1 MRQYIC
7 MIHAFNFLP
16 MPSSHRL
23 PNKYFGHSLV
33 LKLFVSAA
41 FWLCIGPNA
50 SAQSKTPPAEFP
62 VNPLEIT
69 TPDPL
74 LPSPSPTPEEQK
86 NLAVALEQ
94 LNTQAQAKLIAGD
107 KLGAFETWNRELRL
121 RRVLGYLA
129 ETQALGRV
137 GAIAWTENERYQ
149 VQVITQRLDA
159 ISQQL
164 KSSNDLQL
172 LTALASAFEQVRVPK
187 SALAVYNQILALQ
200 PQGSAAAEE
209 TLQTIAELNLSWFD
223 YPQAIASYN
232 QLLSIAKAKSDRPG
246 ELAYLQQL
254 VYIYDQSKQ
263 RQQAVETKQQ
273 LLTIYQQEK
282 LLTEVPKLYLAIA
295 TDYEVLGQLEQ
306 AFASYQQ
313 AYTSAWALQQFF
325 QAGEA
330 LRKLVALYRSQDQVD
345 EALQTSQILL
355 QADEQAVNV
364 YGMMNTYDQIGQ
376 INVKRGNYSE
386 ALAAFQN
393 GLDLAKQL
401 QYQQDYFTQQVEAAN
416 KQISK

>member
-1 MRQYIC
+1 M
-7 MIHAFNFLP
+7 H
-16 MPSSHRL
+16 SSPRSQQHI
-23 PNKYFGHSLV
+23 GQSLV
-33 LKLFVSAA
+33 LKLLISTT
-41 FWLCIGPNA
+41 FWLCIATNA
-50 SAQSKTPPAEFP
+50 IAAPAKTLPAEFP
-62 VNPLEIT
+62 VNPLEIKT
-69 TPDPL
+69 NDPL
-74 LPSPSPTPEEQK
+74 LPSPSPTLEEQK
-86 NLAVALEQ
+86 TLSVALDE
-94 LNTQAQAKLIAGD
+94 LNNQAQAKLNAGD

-129 ETQALGRV
+129 ETQTLGRV

-159 ISQQL
+159 IWQQV

-172 LTALASAFEQVRVPK
+172 LTALATAFEQVRVPK
-187 SALAVYNQILALQ
+187 SALAVYTQILALQ

-209 TLQTIAELNLSWFD
+209 TLQTIAELHLSWFD
-223 YPQAIASYN
+223 YPQAVASYN
-232 QLLSIAKAKSDRPG
+232 QLLTLAKAKSNRPG

-254 VYIYDQSKQ
+254 AYIYDRSKQ

-273 LLTIYQQEK
+273 LLAVYEQEK
-282 LLTEVPKLYLAIA
+282 LVTEIPALYLAIA
-295 TDYEVLGQLEQ
+295 SDYEVLGQLEQ

-325 QAGEA
+325 QAGDA
-330 LRKLVALYRSQDQVD
+330 LRKLVALYRSQDQID

-355 QADEQAVNV
+355 QADEQAINV

-376 INVKRGNYSE
+376 INIQRGNYPQ
-386 ALAAFQN
+386 ALEAFQN

-401 QYQQDYFTQQVEAAN
+401 QYQEDYFAQQIALVD
-416 KQISK
+416 KQIPK

>member
-1 MRQYIC
+1 MHSSGQLSKP
-7 MIHAFNFLP
+7 NF
-16 MPSSHRL
+16 SQ
-23 PNKYFGHSLV
+23 SLM
-33 LKLFVSAA
+33 LKLLIGAT
-41 FWLCIGPNA
+41 FWLLCSPNA
-50 SAQSKTPPAEFP
+50 IAAPKTPPAEFP
-62 VNPLEIT
+62 VNPLEIK

-74 LPSPSPTPEEQK
+74 LPSPTPTPEEQK
-86 NLAVALEQ
+86 NLSVALDQ
-94 LNTQAQAKLIAGD
+94 LNSQAQAKLNAGD

-121 RRVLGYLA
+121 RRVLGFLA

-159 ISQQL
+159 IWQQV

-187 SALAVYNQILALQ
+187 SALAVYTQILAIQ
-200 PQGSAAAEE
+200 QQQNSPAAEE
-209 TLQTIAELNLSWFD
+209 TLQSIAELHLSWFD

-232 QLLSIAKAKSDRPG
+232 QLLNLAKAKSDRPG

-254 VYIYDQSKQ
+254 TYIYDKSKQ
-263 RQQAVETKQQ
+263 RQQAIETKQQ
-273 LLTIYQQEK
+273 LIVIYQQESQFAVIPA
-282 LLTEVPKLYLAIA
+282 LHLAIA

-306 AFASYQQ
+306 AFANYQQ
-313 AYTSAWALQQFF
+313 AYSSAWALQQFF
-325 QAGEA
+325 QAGDA
-330 LRKLVALYRSQDQVD
+330 LRKLVTLYRSQDQID

-376 INVKRGNYSE
+376 INIKRGNYFE
-386 ALAAFQN
+386 ALKAFQN
-393 GLDLAKQL
+393 GLELAKQL
-401 QYQQDYFTQQVEAAN
+401 QYQEDYFTQQIALVD
-416 KQISK
+416 KQITK

>member
-1 MRQYIC
+1 
-7 MIHAFNFLP
+7 
-16 MPSSHRL
+16 MPSSDRL
-23 PNKYFGHSLV
+23 LNKHFGHSLV
-33 LKLFVSAA
+33 IKLFIISV
-41 FWLCIGPNA
+41 FWLCIAPNA
-50 SAQSKTPPAEFP
+50 IAQKTKTPPADP

-86 NLAVALEQ
+86 NLSVALDD
-94 LNTQAQAKLIAGD
+94 LNTQAQAKLSAGD

-129 ETQALGRV
+129 ETGALGRV

-164 KSSNDLQL
+164 KASNDLQL

-209 TLQTIAELNLSWFD
+209 TLQTVAELHLSWFD

-232 QLLSIAKAKSDRPG
+232 QLLNIAKAKSDRPG

-273 LLTIYQQEK
+273 LLEIYQQEK
-282 LLTEVPKLYLAIA
+282 LLTEVPRLYLAIA
-295 TDYEVLGQLEQ
+295 SDYEVLGQLEQ
-306 AFASYQQ
+306 AFAAYQQ
-313 AYTSAWALQQFF
+313 AYTSAWSLQQFF
-325 QAGEA
+325 QAGDA
-330 LRKLVALYRSQDQVD
+330 LRKLVALYNSQGQIE
-345 EALQTSQILL
+345 EALQASQILL

-376 INVKRGNYSE
+376 INIKRGNYPE
-386 ALAAFQN
+386 ALIAFQN

-401 QYQQDYFTQQVEAAN
+401 QYQEDYFTQQIDLVN
-416 KQISK
+416 KQTPK